1 MRPLI
6 PFIAPPDFAQ
16 LDTWLPLLREAMPD
30 ADIVDFREIE
40 EEGRCADVTLAI
52 VANPDPADLRRFP
65 NLRWVHSVWAGV
77 ERLVADLA
85 HSGLPIPIVRLV
97 DPRLADTMAEAV
109 LAWTLY
115 LHRDMPAY
123 ARQQEQQC
131 WQQRPYVPAEARTV
145 ALLGLGAL
153 GEAAATRLLAAGFRV
168 CGWSRSPKAMA
179 GVECHAGPDLDV
191 VLAQADIVVC
201 LLPLTPQTTGLLDA
215 ARFSTMKPGA
225 QLINFS
231 RGAVIDDD
239 ALRAAL
245 DDGQLAYAVLDVFA
259 VEPLPPDAWHWA
271 HPKVT
276 VLPHISA
283 PTDPQSAARIVA
295 KNINDWLA
303 TGVVPSAVDRQ
314 KGY

>member
-6 PFIAPPDFAQ
+6 PFVAPPDFAQ
-16 LDTWLPLLREAMPD
+16 LDTWLQLLREAMPE
-30 ADIVDFREIE
+30 ADIVDFREIAQS
-40 EEGRCADVTLAI
+40 RCADVSLAL
-52 VANPDPADLRRFP
+52 VANPAPADVLRFP

-85 HSGLPIPIVRLV
+85 HAGLPIPIVRLV

-123 ARQQEQQC
+123 ARQQRSAR
-131 WQQRPYVPAEARTV
+131 WQQRPCVPAEARTV

-153 GEAAATRLLAAGFRV
+153 GAAAATRLLGAGFRV

-201 LLPLTPQTTGLLDA
+201 LLPLTPQTTGLLNA
-215 ARFSTMKPGA
+215 ACFSTMKAGA

-231 RGAVIDDD
+231 RGAVIDDS

-245 DDGQLAYAVLDVFA
+245 DTGQLGHAVLDVFA
-259 VEPLPPDAWHWA
+259 VEPLPADAWHWA

-295 KNINDWLA
+295 KNIGDWLA
-303 TGVVPSAVDRQ
+303 TGVLPLAVDQGR
-314 KGY
+314 GY

>member
-6 PFIAPPDFAQ
+6 PFIAPSDFAQ
-16 LDTWLPLLREAMPD
+16 LDIWLQLLREAMPE

-40 EEGRCADVTLAI
+40 QSRCADVSLAI
-52 VANPDPADLRRFP
+52 VANPDPADVRRFA

-77 ERLVADLA
+77 ERLVTDLA
-85 HSGLPIPIVRLV
+85 HFGVPIPIVRLV

-123 ARQQEQQC
+123 ARQQRAAR
-131 WQQRPYVPAEARTV
+131 WHQRPYVPAEARTV

-153 GEAAATRLLAAGFRV
+153 GEVAATRLLGAGFRV
-168 CGWSRSPKAMA
+168 CGWSRSPKAIA

-215 ARFSTMKPGA
+215 ARFSAMKPGT

-231 RGAVIDDD
+231 RGAVIDDN
-239 ALRAAL
+239 ALRTAL
-245 DDGQLAYAVLDVFA
+245 DDGQLGHAVLDVFA
-259 VEPLPPDAWHWA
+259 VEPLPADAWHWA

-295 KNINDWLA
+295 KNIGDWLA
-303 TGVVPSAVDRQ
+303 TGVLPVTVDQGR
-314 KGY
+314 GY